1 MQDVKPS
8 AAREYAMYKYDAL
21 FELIGKELTFSH
33 RVTRPS
39 VCPSTRKHSPAAE
52 GLRHSRQR
60 LPFPIIIKSP
70 YMALSPIMWNNSF
83 FY

>member
-21 FELIGKELTFSH
+21 FELIGKELIFSH

-39 VCPSTRKHSPAAE
+39 VCPSTANTRPQQKVYVNPDS
-52 GLRHSRQR
+52 GCRFQSSSKVR
-60 LPFPIIIKSP
+60 I
-70 YMALSPIMWNNSF
+70 WN
-83 FY
+83 YPL